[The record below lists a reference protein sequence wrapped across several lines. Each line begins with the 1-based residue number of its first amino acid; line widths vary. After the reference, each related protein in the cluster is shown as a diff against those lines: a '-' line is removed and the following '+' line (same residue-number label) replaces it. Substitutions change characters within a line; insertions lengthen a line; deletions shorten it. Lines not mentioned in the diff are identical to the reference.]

1 MLLRSAK
8 RCTGL
13 LFAWVACTHSVSAQ
27 QVVDVALAGFAY
39 SGSASTIEQ
48 RFPYSLRYENEQKQT
63 GTPIGQQ
70 LLGMLAAAPPRNFR
84 IVTQLDELKGR
95 SQALAAA
102 LVIGSETVSAEQFGQ
117 VHKLTVLIRGQAM
130 FFDFKSMNVVRSYP
144 VSFAYIDALD
154 HAPQPAEILAR
165 VKLVYQGVDGKPGL
179 LARFAANVAQAEI
192 PAHVPRFLQVTS
204 VRVAPEAL
212 DTLPPYI
219 KAEPGAAETWAAD
232 LVGEAV
238 STRAGVPI
246 VPYAKGY
253 AIGNVMSMRIS
264 DGTVFELKLP
274 KPDYG
279 ISVELSG
286 FKKVKFSEVQGGATS
301 YVYGAY
307 AQMRIEEPLSG
318 KSYLNTALKNGETR
332 VIPASQQHVD
342 DFPNYY
348 AAVNGL
354 FVKTAQVMGGKGDEK
369 WLKSAASAQDLDK
382 QISQTRELI
391 QQCK

>member
-8 RCTGL
+8 RCAGL
-13 LFAWVACTHSVSAQ
+13 LFIWVACAQSASAQ
-27 QVVDVALAGFAY
+27 QLVDVAMAGFAY

-48 RFPYSLRYENEQKQT
+48 RFPYSLRYETEQKQA
-63 GTPIGQQ
+63 GTPIGKQ

-84 IVTQLDELKGR
+84 IVPQLDELKGR

-165 VKLVYQGVDGKPGL
+165 VKLVYQGVDGRPGL

-253 AIGNVMSMRIS
+253 AIGNVMSMRVS

-274 KPDYG
+274 KPDYE
-279 ISVELSG
+279 IAVELSG

-332 VIPASQQHVD
+332 VIPASQQYVD

-369 WLKSAASAQDLDK
+369 WLKTAASAQDLDK